1 MADTFEALPDGQTD
15 YNIEYAVLSTNRTGL
30 ESSYDIS
37 RLITDFEIYEH
48 LDKPYLTGNLVF
60 SNPHGVIERLDMQGG
75 EKVTISIKSTHKY
88 ADSIA
93 ITKVFY
99 VENIR
104 AIGGPDQI
112 ESVMLRIVEDIAF
125 ISSLKNIS
133 RSFSGSPSTIIQ
145 KILLGYLNRSL
156 LTNEET
162 YQDKMKV
169 LIPNLHPIE
178 AVSMIKNKA
187 TNNDGLPF
195 YLFSTFADDNLRFY
209 NLGSMMKKKV
219 MNKRPYVYWQS
230 ASQSLNS
237 NFVTVQSFTSGS
249 NDNLLELIR
258 NGSIGSNYKFYDTL
272 TGTYQEV
279 NFNASNDVFNNLAR
293 RDYFDDNQKRFVFGP
308 DMTVDDIKV
317 ADYEANSLSF
327 ISSSSTYKNFG
338 DYKTINEETDE
349 GSYRKRVISNSI
361 RNFMTKTPM
370 TIQVNGRDF
379 IQARADDDPH
389 YTIGNKIRFLM
400 LDPLT
405 DKLERAAF
413 DKKKSGDYI
422 IYAAK
427 HSFKKERYDIQLL
440 CTKLASYIEDPEI

>member
-60 SNPHGVIERLDMQGG
+60 SNPYGVVESLDMQGG
-75 EKVTISIKSTHKY
+75 EKLTLSIKSTHRY
-88 ADSIA
+88 ADARS

-104 AIGGPDQI
+104 SIGGPDQI

-178 AVSMIKNKA
+178 AISMIKNKA
-187 TNNDGLPF
+187 TNIDGLPF

-249 NDNLLELIR
+249 NDNLLQLIR
-258 NGSIGSNYKFYDTL
+258 SGAIGSNYKFYDTL

-279 NFNASNDVFNNLAR
+279 NFNAGNDVFDNLSR
-293 RDYFDDNQKRFVFGP
+293 RDYFDDNQRRFVFGP

-317 ADYEANSLSF
+317 ADYEANSLSY

-338 DYKTINEETDE
+338 DYKTINQETDE

-361 RNFMTKTPM
+361 RSFMTKTPM
-370 TIQVNGRDF
+370 TIQINGRDF
-379 IQARADDDPH
+379 IQARAGEDPN

-405 DKLERAAF
+405 DKLERASF

-440 CTKLASYIEDPEI
+440 CTKLASYVEDPEI